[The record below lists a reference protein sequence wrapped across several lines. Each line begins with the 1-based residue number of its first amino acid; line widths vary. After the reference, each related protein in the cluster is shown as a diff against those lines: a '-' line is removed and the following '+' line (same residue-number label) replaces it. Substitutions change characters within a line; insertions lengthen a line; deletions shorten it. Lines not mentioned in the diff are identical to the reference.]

1 MAEFDLTQHQICT
14 PENKRLHI
22 VADPGYNQRTFEG
35 RAYYPYQFR
44 LGHGY
49 YKKQRED
56 SIFHAVSQL
65 REKRKSYARMM
76 AGRHLNKTRYTNI
89 CIRTNAA
96 EQLQV
101 TINTNDNLNIVS
113 SRSFTTST
121 TGVGNT
127 SITYEYPV
135 ETIRYGVWGEAIDDK
150 PVLETKMNIPVP
162 KCILCGNPIYGTIR
176 YPKDKRIIYMHD
188 ACIASTETSF
198 LLHTKREDELIT
210 VPHKN
215 VLHYT
220 PKPKVSCTHNY
231 SDMIKKALS
240 WIIPMLHYRGRSYV
254 TKNQVDEYLS
264 ANWHEIQNPY
274 YRAKWFKPSE
284 TDDDNLM
291 EIAEQIGLNP
301 YTDQELI
308 SELITTLKSTRERK
322 NDTVNQLDD
331 SQWNQ
336 FRIHAQ
342 EWWDL
347 QPIQTTLTN
356 SRITSTANSTN
367 ITNLGYTSYNTIYP
381 SIREDDLFV

>member
-14 PENKRLHI
+14 PEDKRVHI
-22 VADPGYNQRTFEG
+22 IADPRYNQRTFEG

-56 SIFHAVSQL
+56 SVLHAVSKL
-65 REKRKSYARMM
+65 REKRKSHARMM
-76 AGRHLNKTRYTNI
+76 AGRRMNKTRYSNI
-89 CIRTNAA
+89 CIRTNAT
-96 EQLQV
+96 ENTEIRTTIIENQLSIAS
-101 TINTNDNLNIVS
+101 TS
-113 SRSFTTST
+113 SITTSSIP
-121 TGVGNT
+121 
-127 SITYEYPV
+127 SITYNCNYP
-135 ETIRYGVWGEAIDDK
+135 ETILRYGVWGEEIGDK
-150 PVLETKMNIPVP
+150 PVLETKMKIPVP
-162 KCILCGNPIYGTIR
+162 KCILCGKPIYGTIR
-176 YPKDKRIIYMHD
+176 YPKDKMIRYIHD
-188 ACIASTETSF
+188 ACIPTKKTSF

-220 PKPKVSCTHNY
+220 SKPKVSYTNTY
-231 SDMIKKALS
+231 SDMIKKALP

-284 TDDDNLM
+284 TDDDNLI

-308 SELITTLKSTRERK
+308 LELITTLKSTRERK
-322 NDTVNQLDD
+322 NDTVNQIDD
-331 SQWNQ
+331 PLWDRFQ
-336 FRIHAQ
+336 IHAQ
-342 EWWDL
+342 QWWDL
-347 QPIQTTLTN
+347 QPIQTTITN

-367 ITNLGYTSYNTIYP
+367 ITNLGYNSYNTIYP
-381 SIREDDLFV
+381 NIREDDLFV

>member
-49 YKKQRED
+49 YKKQRDD
-56 SIFHAVSQL
+56 SILHAVSKL
-65 REKRKSYARMM
+65 RETRKSYARMM
-76 AGRHLNKTRYTNI
+76 AGRRMNKTRYSNI
-89 CIRTNAA
+89 CIRTNTN
-96 EQLQV
+96 EN
-101 TINTNDNLNIVS
+101 TEIRTMINANQWNIVS
-113 SRSFTTST
+113 AGSITTSSIP
-121 TGVGNT
+121 
-127 SITYEYPV
+127 SITYSCNYL
-135 ETIRYGVWGEAIDDK
+135 ETIVRYGVWGEEIGDK
-150 PVLETKMNIPVP
+150 PVLETKMKISVP

-176 YPKDKRIIYMHD
+176 YPKDKRIVYMHD
-188 ACIASTETSF
+188 ACIASNETSF
-198 LLHTKREDELIT
+198 LLHTKQEDERIT

-220 PKPKVSCTHNY
+220 PEPKVSGTYNY
-231 SDMIKKALS
+231 SDMIKKALP
-240 WIIPMLHYRGRSYV
+240 WIVPMLHYRGRSYV

-308 SELITTLKSTRERK
+308 SELITTLKSSRERK
-322 NDTVNQLDD
+322 NAPTDQIDD
-331 SQWNQ
+331 PLWDQ
-336 FRIHAQ
+336 FQIHAQ
-342 EWWDL
+342 QWWDL
-347 QPIQTTLTN
+347 QPIQTTITN

-367 ITNLGYTSYNTIYP
+367 ITNLGYNSYNTIYP
-381 SIREDDLFV
+381 NIREDDLFV